1 MVISKHYAKKLV
13 RQGMATEDGETR
25 LSVNGPDDGSRF
37 QIVIRHDI
45 GRVDHYLLSDDDN
58 AIIETICTHSTYRT
72 LSHPGRNGENVPA
85 CYRY

>member
-1 MVISKHYAKKLV
+1 MIISRSHAKRLV
-13 RQGMATEDGETR
+13 RQGKATEIGVTSSDTKR
-25 LSVNGPDDGSRF
+25 Y
-37 QIVIRHDI
+37 VILNRHDLQ
-45 GRVDHYLLSDDDN
+45 RVDHYLLSDDDN